1 MASHSSEKWLHGRYH
16 VHRLHPT
23 IKHLIWDY
31 SSLNESEEKD
41 YIVVKMAEANKTI
54 VNSEV

>member
-1 MASHSSEKWLHGRYH
+1 M
-16 VHRLHPT
+16 HRLHPT